1 MTWSMKILKIDM
13 QLIRKMI
20 HNGMWDKYMSVLPGT
35 KVYTIMIWLII
46 NFKFN

>member
-1 MTWSMKILKIDM
+1 MNEDLKIDM

-35 KVYTIMIWLII
+35 
-46 NFKFN
+46 